1 MKAGSTIGKKY
12 RLVRSIGA
20 GTMGTVWAAEEI
32 GTRREVALKLLS
44 KSTPELRQRFLREVR
59 LSSRLSHPNI
69 VRLLDA
75 GETDDGEPFLVLELL
90 SGESLADMLKN
101 KRRIEPP
108 VAARIARDIANALEA
123 AHQAKIMHRDLKPA
137 NVFLHREPGAA
148 EGVFVV
154 KVLDFGIAK
163 NLGPGEETQATMT
176 GMVVGSPGYMSP
188 EQVALRADID
198 HRTDLWSLGILLYE
212 LLAGVRPFTGSV
224 QDVVRQVLVAPIAPI
239 SARVRDVP
247 QELED
252 VVMRC
257 LERDRDK
264 RIANAAEL
272 VALLTP
278 LLESSRIW
286 RAPSSAAIPVARA
299 SQSSS
304 PLLGASDATP
314 EGTAFLAPNTP
325 APDPLPPWRREMQE
339 SLSAHRRSSTLTA
352 GIPLPAAEA
361 TAPPT
366 ARDETATS
374 STTIHRRRQ
383 GRAILFLS
391 FGLGAAAMLA
401 LVALVAVIGLPEN
414 EPAAPAAQSSVAS
427 APETA
432 SAAQAQPRA
441 PTPPATPSPP
451 PPSAATA
458 TQEPAAMTM
467 PAVTVAPTPSAK
479 APAVAS
485 ANPTP
490 TPTYTAL
497 PPCTLTLRVGCRNVS
512 KPGSTSNP
520 RKFSPSGL

>member
-12 RLVRSIGA
+12 RLVRAIGA
-20 GTMGTVWAAEEI
+20 GSMGMVWAAEEI
-32 GTRREVALKLLS
+32 GAHRQVALKLLS

-75 GETDDGEPFLVLELL
+75 GETDDGEPFLALELL
-90 SGESLADMLKN
+90 HGDSLADMLRH
-101 KRRIEPP
+101 KRRIEPQ

-137 NVFLHREPGAA
+137 NVFLHHEAGAA
-148 EGVFVV
+148 EGAFVV

-163 NLGPGEETQATMT
+163 NLGPGEETQATLT

-188 EQVALRADID
+188 EQVALRADVD

-224 QDVVRQVLVAPIAPI
+224 QDVVRQVLIAPIPPI

-247 QELED
+247 EELED

-264 RIANAAEL
+264 RIGSAAEL

-278 LLESSRIW
+278 LVESSRIW
-286 RAPSSAAIPVARA
+286 RAPSSASLSVERPP
-299 SQSSS
+299 QPSS
-304 PLLGASDATP
+304 PLVTASDATP
-314 EGTAFLAPNTP
+314 DGTAFLQKDAP

-352 GIPLPAAEA
+352 GIPLPVAEA

-366 ARDETATS
+366 VREEPATS
-374 STTIHRRRQ
+374 STTLHRRRQ
-383 GRAILFLS
+383 GRAILLLS

-401 LVALVAVIGLPEN
+401 LVVLATVIGLPGS
-414 EPAAPAAQSSVAS
+414 EPAAPTAEPSVAA
-427 APETA
+427 APEAA
-432 SAAQAQPRA
+432 SAKQAGRLE
-441 PTPPATPSPP
+441 PTPPAQPPPPPPAPPATQEPLAMAMPALTVAP
-451 PPSAATA
+451 PPSAST
-458 TQEPAAMTM
+458 
-467 PAVTVAPTPSAK
+467 
-479 APAVAS
+479 PAVAS
-485 ANPTP
+485 AKPAP
-490 TPTYTAL
+490 TPTYTPL
-497 PPCTLTLRVGCRNVS
+497 PPCTLTLRVKCRNVS
-512 KPGSTSNP
+512 KPVGTSNP

>member
-12 RLVRSIGA
+12 RLVRAIGA

-90 SGESLADMLKN
+90 SGESLADMLKS

-137 NVFLHREPGAA
+137 NVFLHHEPGAA
-148 EGVFVV
+148 EGAFVV

-188 EQVALRADID
+188 EQVALRADVD

-224 QDVVRQVLVAPIAPI
+224 QDVVRQVLVAPIPPL

-286 RAPSSAAIPVARA
+286 RVPSSAAIPVARA

-304 PLLGASDATP
+304 PLLVASDATP
-314 EGTAFLAPNTP
+314 EGTAFLQPNTP

-339 SLSAHRRSSTLTA
+339 SLSAHRRSGALTA
-352 GIPLPAAEA
+352 GIPLPPAEA
-361 TAPPT
+361 TAPPIT
-366 ARDETATS
+366 RDETATS

-383 GRAILFLS
+383 GRAILVLS

-401 LVALVAVIGLPEN
+401 LVALVAVIGLPGN
-414 EPAAPAAQSSVAS
+414 EPAAPTVEPSVAA
-427 APETA
+427 APEAA
-432 SAAQAQPRA
+432 SAKQAQEHA
-441 PTPPATPSPP
+441 PTPKTTPSPP
-451 PPSAATA
+451 PPPQAPTA
-458 TQEPAAMTM
+458 TQEPTAMAM
-467 PAVTVAPTPSAK
+467 PALTVAPPPSSTLVVASAK
-479 APAVAS
+479 AA
-485 ANPTP
+485 
-490 TPTYTAL
+490 PTYTPL

-512 KPGSTSNP
+512 KPPG
-520 RKFSPSGL
+520 RKFAPSGL